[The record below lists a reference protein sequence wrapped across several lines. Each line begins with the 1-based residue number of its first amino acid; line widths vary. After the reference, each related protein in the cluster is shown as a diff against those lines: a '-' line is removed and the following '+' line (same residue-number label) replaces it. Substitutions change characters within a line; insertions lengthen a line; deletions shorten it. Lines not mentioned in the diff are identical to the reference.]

1 MTVYKLLEI
10 WRPMLVAC
18 GVLAA
23 AGTALALD
31 NTMSNEFWNCLN
43 YTNAAPA
50 CSTGAQFSAV
60 LDTRAVT
67 SRASLALPVFDSDAK
82 YGVVIVFR

>member
-1 MTVYKLLEI
+1 MKLRERWKPVLA
-10 WRPMLVAC
+10 AC

-23 AGTALALD
+23 AGTAPALD
-31 NTMSNEFWNCLN
+31 NTVSNAFWNCQN